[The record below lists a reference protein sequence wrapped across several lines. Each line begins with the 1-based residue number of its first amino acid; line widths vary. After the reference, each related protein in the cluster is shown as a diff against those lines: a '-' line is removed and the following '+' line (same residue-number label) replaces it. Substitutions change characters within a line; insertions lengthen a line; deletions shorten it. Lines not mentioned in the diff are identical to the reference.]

1 MKGPTENDANT
12 QGAFDGEEGVL
23 IFENGGVRR
32 RIRMEWDSVVN
43 LGQLAH
49 SPLKG
54 YGLLQI

>member
-1 MKGPTENDANT
+1 MKGATENDATT

-23 IFENGGVRR
+23 MFENGGVRR
-32 RIRMEWDSVVN
+32 RIRMDSVVN